1 MAVQPQSNTAFGR
14 GWLRKLRPRKL
25 LRMSIIDNARRRLSP
40 LLTFGAAGVLAACSL
55 ATDTS
60 TDQPPEIRVVNATT
74 VSSVTVHLDGLE
86 LPIATVASNSATSG
100 CLLVAPGP
108 HVVSFLRDGQV
119 LDEFSI
125 NYARNAR
132 YVVYLTNV
140 GTTYRAFATSN
151 EQSVPAGSNGLT
163 LINATTAAG
172 DVYITAASEDPSPAT
187 RVATALAPT
196 ATLADAPTFVVSP
209 EANLRVRLFDVGT
222 TTNPRA
228 DINLVELLQSR
239 HGIVVFS
246 DRVAGT
252 DPGALQVD
260 RCEDEG

>member
-1 MAVQPQSNTAFGR
+1 MLPR
-14 GWLRKLRPRKL
+14 RKL
-25 LRMSIIDNARRRLSP
+25 LRMFIIEHARRRLSSVMR
-40 LLTFGAAGVLAACSL
+40 LAAAGTLAACNL

-60 TDQPPEIRVVNATT
+60 TDQPPAIRLVNATT
-74 VSSVTVHLDGLE
+74 VSSVTVHLDALE

-100 CLLVAPGP
+100 CLLIAPGT
-108 HVVSFLRDGQV
+108 HVVSFLRDGQL

-132 YVVYLTNV
+132 YVVFLTNV

-151 EQSVPAGSNGLT
+151 EQSVPIGSNGLT
-163 LINATTAAG
+163 LINGTTAPG
-172 DVYITAASEDPSPAT
+172 DVYVTGVSDDPTPAT
-187 RVATALAPT
+187 RLATALAPT
-196 ATLADAPTFVVSP
+196 ASAADAPTFVVSP

-222 TTNPRA
+222 TSNPRA
-228 DINLVELLQSR
+228 DINLVELLESR

-260 RCEDEG
+260 PCEDEG